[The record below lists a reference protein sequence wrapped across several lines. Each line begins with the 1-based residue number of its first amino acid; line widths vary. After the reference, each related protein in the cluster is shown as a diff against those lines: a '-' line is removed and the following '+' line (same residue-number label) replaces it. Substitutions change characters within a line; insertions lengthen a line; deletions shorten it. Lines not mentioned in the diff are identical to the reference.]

1 MAWMALDPEDAALAR
16 SMGAAAKYKSPVF
29 MVPKAKP
36 KPRPELRGEEPE
48 LIVATD
54 AENKRKVDDVPLCSC
69 TCKVRRLVAAITDLE
84 KRLLGVAAKQN

>member
-1 MAWMALDPEDAALAR
+1 MAWMALDPEDAALAK

-69 TCKVRRLVAAITDLE
+69 ACKVRRLLDALTDLD
-84 KRLLGVAAKQN
+84 KLLVSELRKQK